1 MAKNE
6 FEQVDA
12 PISDGMTLRLVRSS
26 TGDVAEVMCPA
37 SATGGRLPKDYNSG
51 PLAPKEAF
59 RSAVKLANEFKVPL
73 AVVDSDGVWDKEW
86 GALYRVLEDDDRPSP
101 EA

>member
-12 PISDGMTLRLVRSS
+12 PIPDGMTLRLLRSG
-26 TGDVAEVMCPA
+26 TGDVAEVICPA
-37 SATGGRLPKDYNSG
+37 QATGGRLPKDYNSG

-73 AVVDSDGVWDKEW
+73 VIVDTDGLWDKEW
-86 GALYRVLEDDDRPSP
+86 GVLYRVVEDD
-101 EA
+101 EATS